1 MATSGKNPFLK
12 IKTDDLESMQST
24 FKALTEMTVLVGF
37 PEDTTQRT
45 DESVGN
51 REITNAALGY
61 IHDTGMP
68 EQNIPARPFMIP
80 GMNEVEDKVADQL
93 TSLAKKAL
101 TKRIASEV
109 IKGWERV
116 GVIAMTGLKRKINE
130 GIPPPLAES
139 TLRKRGA
146 KGDAGSLWELAWR
159 EAGAEPGTDTAKPLI
174 VTGQLRN
181 AINYV
186 IRKRKGK

>member
-1 MATSGKNPFLK
+1 MATGGKNPFLK
-12 IKTDDLESMQST
+12 IKTDDLDSMQAAI
-24 FKALTEMTVLVGF
+24 KALTELTVLVGF
-37 PEDTTQRT
+37 PEDTTQRK
-45 DESVGN
+45 DEPED

-80 GMNEVEDKVADQL
+80 GIRDNEDKLADQL
-93 TSLAKKAL
+93 ASLAKKAL

-116 GVIAMTGLKRKINE
+116 GITAMTGIKQKINE
-130 GIPPPLAES
+130 GIPPPLAEM

-146 KGDAGSLWELAWR
+146 AGDVGALWELAWR
-159 EAGAEPGTDTAKPLI
+159 EAGVEPGTDIAKPLI

-181 AINYV
+181 AVNYV
-186 IRKRKGK
+186 IRKRKDIK